1 MKQLQMSG
9 QPVSMQSTDI
19 TPWYNK
25 YLNFPYKHLGN
36 DIKTGIDCF
45 NLCRLVYKEQLGIEI
60 PYDTADWCN
69 IVDEDWYNKTQDR
82 PFDKGGTEAYGWKKT
97 KELDEFN
104 IITMSIGATN
114 VTNHCALY
122 LGKNKMLQTMIDH
135 KSWIAPYGR
144 WYKNF
149 TVGIYKWIGMPN

>member
-1 MKQLQMSG
+1 M
-9 QPVSMQSTDI
+9 
-19 TPWYNK
+19 
-25 YLNFPYKHLGN
+25 
-36 DIKTGIDCF
+36 
-45 NLCRLVYKEQLGIEI
+45 YKEQLGIEI

-97 KELDEFN
+97 NDLEKFN
-104 IITMSIGATN
+104 VITMSIGATN

-122 LGKNKMLQTMIDH
+122 LGSNKMLQTMINH
-135 KSWIAPYGR
+135 KSWVAPYGR

>member
-19 TPWYNK
+19 NPWYNK
-25 YLNFPYKHLGN
+25 YLDFPYKHLGN

-82 PFDKGGTEAYGWKKT
+82 PFDKGVLRHMDGKK
-97 KELDEFN
+97 L
-104 IITMSIGATN
+104 
-114 VTNHCALY
+114 
-122 LGKNKMLQTMIDH
+122 KN
-135 KSWIAPYGR
+135 
-144 WYKNF
+144 
-149 TVGIYKWIGMPN
+149 

>member
-1 MKQLQMSG
+1 
-9 QPVSMQSTDI
+9 MQSTDI
-19 TPWYNK
+19 NPWYNK
-25 YLNFPYKHLGN
+25 YLDFPYKHLGN

-97 KELDEFN
+97 KHDYEIMINNLNKKLEESN
-104 IITMSIGATN
+104 SIGNNRYIIISQEKA
-114 VTNHCALY
+114 
-122 LGKNKMLQTMIDH
+122 IE
-135 KSWIAPYGR
+135 
-144 WYKNF
+144 
-149 TVGIYKWIGMPN
+149 